1 MMLSEEELDEEL
13 LKNCKIF
20 HFGSLSMTHKNCR
33 EATKKAVALAKENGA
48 ILSFDPNL
56 REPLWNSLD
65 EAKEQITYLSMA
77 GSLTQKR
84 NWKKC

>member
-65 EAKEQITYLSMA
+65 EAKEQITYGMQQGILPE
-77 GSLTQKR
+77 
-84 NWKKC
+84 C